1 MQQMLE
7 LVEKTLLLV
16 FLFIVAN
23 FDIKTKQ
30 VSTKLCVIF
39 GIGALVILFISILNG
54 IEISLFSSIGGMLI
68 GILFI
73 VVAKLSAGAI
83 GAGDG
88 MVMAVVGLY
97 VGFERNLEIL
107 FIAFLASALV
117 GIILWITR
125 KKKRKETMPFLPFV
139 LTGYL
144 ASLI

>member
-16 FLFIVAN
+16 FLFIVAM

-54 IEISLFSSIGGMLI
+54 IEISLFSYIGGMLI

-88 MVMAVVGLY
+88 MVMAVAGLY

-125 KKKRKETMPFLPFV
+125 KKKRKETMAFLPFI

>member
-1 MQQMLE
+1 MLE

-16 FLFIVAN
+16 FLFIVAM

-30 VSTKLCVIF
+30 VSSKLCGIF
-39 GIGALVILFISILNG
+39 AVCAIVLLIVSKLSGREISI
-54 IEISLFSSIGGMLI
+54 FSYIGGILI
-68 GILFI
+68 GVLFI
-73 VVAKLSAGAI
+73 VVAKISAGAI

-88 MVMAVVGLY
+88 MVMAVAGLY

-125 KKKRKETMPFLPFV
+125 KKKRKETMAFLPFI

>member
-1 MQQMLE
+1 MLE

-16 FLFIVAN
+16 FLFIVAM

-88 MVMAVVGLY
+88 MVMAVAGLY

-125 KKKRKETMPFLPFV
+125 KKKRKETMAFLPFI

>member
-16 FLFIVAN
+16 FLFIVAM

-39 GIGALVILFISILNG
+39 GIGALVMLFISILNG
-54 IEISLFSSIGGMLI
+54 IEISLFSYIGGMLI

-88 MVMAVVGLY
+88 MVMAVAGLY

-125 KKKRKETMPFLPFV
+125 KKKRKETMAFLPFI

>member
-1 MQQMLE
+1 MLE

-16 FLFIVAN
+16 FLFIVAM

-30 VSTKLCVIF
+30 VSSKLCGIF
-39 GIGALVILFISILNG
+39 AVCAIVLLIVSKLSGREISI
-54 IEISLFSSIGGMLI
+54 FSYIGGILI
-68 GILFI
+68 GVLFI
-73 VVAKLSAGAI
+73 VVAKISAGAI

-88 MVMAVVGLY
+88 MVMAVAGLY

-117 GIILWITR
+117 GIFLWITR
-125 KKKRKETMPFLPFV
+125 KKKRKETMAFLPFI

>member
-1 MQQMLE
+1 MLE

-16 FLFIVAN
+16 FLFIVAM

-30 VSTKLCVIF
+30 VSSKLCGIF
-39 GIGALVILFISILNG
+39 AVCAIVLLIVSKLSGREISI
-54 IEISLFSSIGGMLI
+54 FSYIGGILI
-68 GILFI
+68 GVLFI
-73 VVAKLSAGAI
+73 VVAKISAGAI

-88 MVMAVVGLY
+88 MVMAVAGLY

-107 FIAFLASALV
+107 FIAFLAAALV

-125 KKKRKETMPFLPFV
+125 KKKRKETMAFLPFI